1 MSRTI
6 KAAFSALLAFCFALA
21 FWEAAARI
29 FILKMPETIK
39 LPGGAPASS
48 GHAVWSYDG
57 FSRTYFSPEGF
68 RSPYS
73 LPPKG
78 ASILVI
84 GDSFAAAQQV
94 ADHETFPSVAQ
105 QILQDKGISTTF
117 FNKGIAGGA
126 PPRYIAY
133 RSDYLLKLNPD
144 LVIVQLDE
152 RDFTAD
158 YPGNRGEFLTPWDGR
173 KFSIEEN
180 PRYNKRL
187 SIISGL
193 PGSKQIL
200 SLSMTSIARRI
211 APVLLGLRKGRSF
224 RGPVKGELPERT
236 EEYVHWTIKQLK
248 QAYPEMIIVYVP
260 QVDYFNPENAPPKL
274 EAFIESACTENSVAL
289 INARQDYL
297 ELLQKQGLI
306 SHGFA
311 NTIPGEGHINKH
323 GHELIGRTLAG
334 VLEERL
340 VKK

>member
-6 KAAFSALLAFCFALA
+6 KAAFSALLAFCCALA
-21 FWEAAARI
+21 FWEAAARV
-29 FILKMPETIK
+29 FILKMPETVK

-57 FSRTYFSPEGF
+57 FSRTFFSPEGF

-105 QILQDKGISTTF
+105 QILQEKGITTTF
-117 FNKGIAGGA
+117 YNKGIAGGA

-133 RSDYLLKLNPD
+133 SSNYLLNLDPN
-144 LVIVQLDE
+144 LVIVQLGE

-158 YPGNRGEFLTPWDGR
+158 YPGNRGEFLTPWNGR
-173 KFSIEEN
+173 QFSVEEN
-180 PRYNKRL
+180 PRFNKRL

-211 APVLLGLRKGRSF
+211 VPVLLGLRKGRPF
-224 RGPVKGELPERT
+224 RRPAKGELPVRT

-248 QAYPEMIIVYVP
+248 QAYPEMIVVYVP
-260 QVDYFNPENAPPKL
+260 QVDYFNPENPPPKL
-274 EAFIESACTENSVAL
+274 EDFIEAACAEHGVSL
-289 INARQDYL
+289 INAREDYL
-297 ELLQKQGLI
+297 ELLRTSGFI